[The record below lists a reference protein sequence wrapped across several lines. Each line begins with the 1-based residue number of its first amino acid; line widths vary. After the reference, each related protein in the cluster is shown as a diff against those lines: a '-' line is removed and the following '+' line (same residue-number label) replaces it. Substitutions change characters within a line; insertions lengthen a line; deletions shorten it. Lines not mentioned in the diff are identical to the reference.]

1 MSAINNVS
9 TANGY
14 TPAATL
20 NCPPSDSLTVQVGG
34 AGVFYQLLLTPISN
48 EREGPSAAYYNR
60 PGDSLTGSGTGIA
73 TEERTLLPG
82 YWLFD
87 TTDFRGEKCVGVQFR
102 SMASGSPAIVS
113 ASN

>member
-14 TPAATL
+14 TAAATL
-20 NCPPSDSLTVQVGG
+20 NCPPSDSLTVQVGN
-34 AGVFYQLLLTPISN
+34 AGVYYQLLLNPTG
-48 EREGPSAAYYNR
+48 ERDGHAAAYYNR
-60 PGDSLTGSGTGIA
+60 PGDSLTGSGAGQA

-87 TTDFRGEKCVGVQFR
+87 SIDFRGEKCVGVQFR
-102 SMASGSPAIVS
+102 NLATNTPAVVS